1 MEKRAEGFWWV
12 RHVDG
17 TWQVAEIVHYAHP
30 EGEAFEIL
38 LPGCKGLLV
47 DEEKASRI
55 VEWGPYLGKDPG
67 RAVAREA
74 HDGVEVSM
82 DGGATWPIWVPG
94 WQVDRDVA
102 MEAKRA
108 AAYEPSTDYEGED
121 TRALDGAGVEPSI
134 DALVRVVAAHE
145 DGPPVGTEGRLYRI
159 DHDEPRF
166 GLAHHGWARDVE
178 VIGPPRAPEQ
188 RADDIIRALK
198 DGMAI
203 ARGTPSPGGPSLPD
217 LVRRGRAPDP
227 LHDAAE
233 RAVLGLDDEGG
244 PST

>member
-12 RHVDG
+12 RHVEG
-17 TWQVAEIVHYAHP
+17 AWQVAEIVHYAHP

-121 TRALDGAGVEPSI
+121 TRALDGAGAPPVITMAGQDDLAFRSLLRAPFVGTRSIITPSQELL
-134 DALVRVVAAHE
+134 DAL
-145 DGPPVGTEGRLYRI
+145 D
-159 DHDEPRF
+159 
-166 GLAHHGWARDVE
+166 
-178 VIGPPRAPEQ
+178 
-188 RADDIIRALK
+188 
-198 DGMAI
+198 
-203 ARGTPSPGGPSLPD
+203 GGPEDVMMPS
-217 LVRRGRAPDP
+217 
-227 LHDAAE
+227 
-233 RAVLGLDDEGG
+233 DDEETA
-244 PST
+244 P